1 MGPRVPAPEAAK
13 ETRDLSYSK
22 ELATF
27 AFPSSARA
35 RVSSAAVRLP
45 ALTALVTCSC
55 SASVTASESR
65 IVRSISALS
74 AEGAPEDH
82 AILLAAK

>member
-1 MGPRVPAPEAAK
+1 
-13 ETRDLSYSK
+13 
-22 ELATF
+22 
-27 AFPSSARA
+27 
-35 RVSSAAVRLP
+35 VRLP